1 VNQLNEQQ
9 LQQHVTVLGWLHIV
23 GNAIMFLLGCFVF
36 ALLWGIGAATGDPEA
51 TTILVIV
58 GTTVGALFV
67 VLGIPGI
74 VAGYGL
80 LKRKA
85 WGRILAMVVGF
96 LGLVNFPLG
105 TAIGIYT
112 FWVLLQE
119 AATEYFASSPS
130 ST

>member
-1 VNQLNEQQ
+1 MSVHDQNPLVRQSVDLNEISQVTKASIKRNRMYRMNQLSEGQ

-23 GNAIMFLLGCFVF
+23 GNGIMLLLGCFVF
-36 ALLWGIGAATGDPEA
+36 ALL
-51 TTILVIV
+51 
-58 GTTVGALFV
+58 
-67 VLGIPGI
+67 LGIPGI

-80 LKRKA
+80 LRRRA

-112 FWVLLQE
+112 FWVLLQN
-119 AATEYFASSPS
+119 AAADYFSS
-130 ST
+130 

>member
-1 VNQLNEQQ
+1 MNQLNEQQ

-51 TTILVIV
+51 TTILGIV
-58 GTTVGALFV
+58 GTTVGALLV

-80 LKRKA
+80 LRRRT

-105 TAIGIYT
+105 TIIGIYT

-119 AATEYFASSPS
+119 AATEYFASSLS

>member
-1 VNQLNEQQ
+1 MNQLNEQQ
-9 LQQHVTVLGWLHIV
+9 LQQHVNVLGWLHIV
-23 GNAIMFLLGCFVF
+23 GNGIMLLLGCFVF
-36 ALLWGIGAATGDPEA
+36 ALLWGIGAATGDLEA
-51 TTILVIV
+51 TRILGII
-58 GTTVGALFV
+58 GTTVGALLV

-74 VAGYGL
+74 VAGYAL
-80 LKRKA
+80 LRRKA

-119 AATEYFASSPS
+119 AATEYFASS
-130 ST
+130 

>member
-1 VNQLNEQQ
+1 MNQLNEQQ
-9 LQQHVTVLGWLHIV
+9 LQQHLNVLGWLHIV
-23 GNAIMFLLGCFVF
+23 GNAIMLLLGCFVF
-36 ALLWGIGAATGDPEA
+36 ALLWGIGAATGDLEA
-51 TTILVIV
+51 TRILGII
-58 GTTVGALFV
+58 GTTVGALLV

-74 VAGYGL
+74 VGGYGL
-80 LKRKA
+80 LRRRA

-112 FWVLLQE
+112 FWVLLQD

>member
-1 VNQLNEQQ
+1 MNQLNEQQ
-9 LQQHVTVLGWLHIV
+9 LQQHVNVLGWLHIV
-23 GNAIMFLLGCFVF
+23 GNAIMLLLGCFIF
-36 ALLWGIGAATGDPEA
+36 ALLWGIGAATGDLEA
-51 TTILVIV
+51 TRILGIV
-58 GTTVGALFV
+58 GTTVGALLV

-80 LKRKA
+80 LRRKA
-85 WGRILAMVVGF
+85 WGRILALVVGF

-112 FWVLLQE
+112 FWVLLQD
-119 AATEYFASSPS
+119 AAIQDFASSPS

>member
-1 VNQLNEQQ
+1 MNQLNEQQ
-9 LQQHVTVLGWLHIV
+9 LQQHVNVLGWLHVV
-23 GNAIMFLLGCFVF
+23 GNAIMLLLGCFVF
-36 ALLWGIGAATGDPEA
+36 ALLWGIGLITGEPEA
-51 TTILVIV
+51 TRILGIV
-58 GTTVGALFV
+58 GTTVGALLV

-80 LKRKA
+80 LRRRT

-119 AATEYFASSPS
+119 AATEYFASSLS

>member
-1 VNQLNEQQ
+1 MNQLNEQQ
-9 LQQHVTVLGWLHIV
+9 LQQHVNVLGWLHIV
-23 GNAIMFLLGCFVF
+23 GNAIMLLLGCFIF
-36 ALLWGIGAATGDPEA
+36 ALLWGIGAATGDLEA
-51 TTILVIV
+51 TRILGIV
-58 GTTVGALFV
+58 GTTVGALLV

-80 LKRKA
+80 LRRKA

-119 AATEYFASSPS
+119 AATEYFASS
-130 ST
+130 